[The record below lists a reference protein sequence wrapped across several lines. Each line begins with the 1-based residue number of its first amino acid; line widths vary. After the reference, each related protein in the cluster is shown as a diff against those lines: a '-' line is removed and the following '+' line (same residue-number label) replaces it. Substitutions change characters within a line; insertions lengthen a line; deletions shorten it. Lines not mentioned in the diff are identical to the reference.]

1 MTNESTERLERF
13 LDKFRKAGTVFAE
26 AFARHELVE
35 ANGKAVVAA
44 LMKEAEANGVSSVA
58 AQERDARASPEYQ
71 EHLASVYKT
80 RMELEIARVELEAL
94 RMKFSGAQ
102 TIKANERAEIR
113 AYSTT

>member
-1 MTNESTERLERF
+1 MTTEAVERLERF
-13 LDKFRKAGTVFAE
+13 LDRFRKAGVVFAE

-44 LMKEAEANGVSSVA
+44 LMKESEANGVTSVA

-71 EHLASVYKT
+71 DHLAAVYKT
-80 RMELEIARVELEAL
+80 RMELEIARTELEAM
-94 RMKFSGAQ
+94 RMRFSGAQ

-113 AYSTT
+113 AYSST